1 MNITELARKL
11 KISTV
16 KLREELPKLGFD
28 IGQKAIKVNPWVAN
42 KIMENFQ
49 KGLIKF
55 EEEKKEEKIIHQL
68 ADKKEI
74 KIPATITV
82 YQLAQK
88 LEMPVVQII
97 SELIKNGI
105 MATINEEIDFET
117 ASIVAQDLGFKT
129 QIADEVLIQDENI
142 ITNEKLKEI
151 LKEDEDKLESKPPVV
166 VIMGHVDH
174 GKTTLLDFIRKT
186 NVASSE
192 SHGITQHIG
201 AYQIKIKSLS
211 RVKTCPESVEGSRD
225 QKHTLSKSEGAKTKN
240 KEKENEEFQK
250 ITFLDTPGHEAFKA
264 MRARGGRVADIA
276 ILVVAADDGLKPQT
290 FEAIKIIQQE
300 KLPFIVAIN
309 KIDKPG
315 VDIERLKQQLAENNL
330 LPEDWGGKI
339 ICIPISAKKG
349 DGVDYLLEM
358 ILLIQEMEK
367 IKANPNRE
375 ALGTIIESHLD
386 SQEGAVATVLIQT
399 GILKKG
405 DAIIIGPVSGRART
419 LKSFDNLEL
428 NEAKPGTPVKILGLK
443 KVCQVGDILEA
454 VSNRKEFKKKEKENS
469 LFFEKKRKKILF
481 FLGQKKILDAKELNI
496 ILKFDVSGSEEAILE
511 SLVKI
516 HRPELIIN
524 VVAQGLGNIAE
535 ADVMRAHAGQA
546 QIFGL
551 HVQAT
556 KTALILAR
564 EKNVQIKIYET
575 IYDLIDEINKIQ
587 KELAKTTKI
596 ERIDLGHL
604 RILATFKKGESSIIL
619 GGQVLDGKIIK
630 KEKVDIKRRD
640 KKIGEGIIDELQ
652 TNKVPIE
659 EVSAGAECGIKLNT
673 RTIVMPDDVLYVYEE
688 KITETE

>member
-11 KISTV
+11 KITTS

-28 IGQKAIKVNPWVAN
+28 IGQKAIKVNPWVAG
-42 KIMENFQ
+42 KIIKNFQ
-49 KGLIKF
+49 EGLIKF
-55 EEEKKEEKIIHQL
+55 EEEKIEEKAEDKIEKKDL
-68 ADKKEI
+68 KKEV
-74 KIPATITV
+74 KIPSIITV

-88 LEMPVVQII
+88 LEFPVVQII

-129 QIADEVLIQDENI
+129 QKAEEVFVQNENI

-151 LKEDEDKLESKPPVV
+151 LKEDEEKLESKSPVV

-186 NVASSE
+186 NVVSSE

-201 AYQIKIKSLS
+201 AYQ
-211 RVKTCPESVEGSRD
+211 VEKKG
-225 QKHTLSKSEGAKTKN
+225 QL
-240 KEKENEEFQK
+240 

-290 FEAIKIIQQE
+290 LEAIKIIQQE
-300 KLPFIVAIN
+300 KLPFVVAIN

-339 ICIPISAKKG
+339 ICIPISAKQG
-349 DGVDYLLEM
+349 LGVDNLLEM
-358 ILLIQEMEK
+358 ILLIKEMEK

-375 ALGTIIESHLD
+375 AIGTIIESHLN

-399 GILKKG
+399 GTLKKG
-405 DAIIIGPVSGRART
+405 DSIIIGPVSGKART
-419 LKSFDNLEL
+419 LKSFNDLEL

-443 KVCQVGDILEA
+443 KACQVGDILEA
-454 VSNRKEFKKKEKENS
+454 VSDKKEFKKKEKEHL

-481 FLGQKKILDAKELNI
+481 FLGQKKSSNAKDLNI
-496 ILKFDVSGSEEAILE
+496 ILKFDVLGSEEAILE

-516 HRPELIIN
+516 HKSEMVIN
-524 VVAQGLGNIAE
+524 VIIQGLGNITE
-535 ADVMRAHAGQA
+535 ADVMRAHASQA
-546 QIFGL
+546 QIFGF
-551 HVQAT
+551 HVQVT
-556 KTALILAR
+556 RTASILAQ
-564 EKNVQIKIYET
+564 EKKVPIKIYET
-575 IYDLIDEINKIQ
+575 IYDLIDEISKIQ
-587 KELAKTTKI
+587 EESLKITKI
-596 ERIDLGHL
+596 ERTDLGCL
-604 RILATFKKGESSIIL
+604 RILATFKKEKNSIIL
-619 GGQVLDGKIIK
+619 GGQVLEGKIIK
-630 KEKVDIKRRD
+630 GAKADIIRNK
-640 KKIGEGIIDELQ
+640 KKIGQGILDELQ
-652 TNKVPIE
+652 TNKIPIK
-659 EVSAGAECGIKLNT
+659 EVSAGSECGIKLLT
-673 RTIVMPDDVLYVYEE
+673 QSIVAIDDVLEVYEE
-688 KITETE
+688 KIIETTLGIM